1 MTRVACVRKLQVM
14 DSKSPPASSRIDDL
28 FELLLVDGLPVE
40 VDGKTIRYRLVRLRE
55 TSVAHERKA
64 EEQAERIVTF
74 NGVPR
79 LVVSDAEF
87 AFAMTVQHIEH
98 FRCDGV
104 TIPAQAIDR
113 ALVGKLSTH
122 DLGLIEKRVFLITLA
137 AEVRYGNISEA
148 EFDTYVSGTVP
159 AVSASPQPEGQAPD
173 VGADS
178 HSGESGPA
186 VLTDF
191 TRSDTPRKTSRDR
204 G

>member
-1 MTRVACVRKLQVM
+1 MRKLQAM

-40 VDGKTIRYRLVRLRE
+40 VDGKTIRYRMVRLRE
-55 TSVAHERKA
+55 TSVANERKA
-64 EEQAERIVTF
+64 EEQAERIVMF
-74 NGVPR
+74 NGAPR
-79 LVVSDAEF
+79 LVVSEAEF
-87 AFAMTVQHIEH
+87 AFAMTVQHIEA

-104 TIPAQAIDR
+104 TIPATAIDR

-148 EFDTYVSGTVP
+148 EFNAYVSGTAP
-159 AVSASPQPEGQAPD
+159 AAPASPQPEGQAPD

-178 HSGESGPA
+178 HAGEPGPA

-191 TRSDTPRKTSRDR
+191 TRNDAARKTSRHR